1 MVNEGEDIMAIKIR
15 LLFFGPL
22 ADSMGQ
28 REIEV
33 ALNKGTSV
41 MQLLKRFQLSD
52 IVNNRTKIA
61 INSEIIDNFD
71 FILMDSSEI
80 AFLPPFSGG

>member
-33 ALNKGTSV
+33 ALNKGTSI
-41 MQLLKRFQLSD
+41 MQLLKSTTHLQ
-52 IVNNRTKIA
+52 I
-61 INSEIIDNFD
+61 
-71 FILMDSSEI
+71 
-80 AFLPPFSGG
+80 P

>member
-1 MVNEGEDIMAIKIR
+1 MINEDADIMAIKIR

-22 ADSMGQ
+22 AETMGQ

-33 ALNKGTSV
+33 ALNKGTSI

-52 IVNNRTKIA
+52 IVNNGTEVA
-61 INSEIIDNFD
+61 INGEINDNFD
-71 FILMDSSEI
+71 FILMDSSEV

>member
-22 ADSMGQ
+22 ADLMGQ

-41 MQLLKRFQLSD
+41 MQ
-52 IVNNRTKIA
+52 IIE
-61 INSEIIDNFD
+61 EISI
-71 FILMDSSEI
+71 IRYSK
-80 AFLPPFSGG
+80 